1 MRRPQSIEKVAERHF
16 FELSLVLPLPLAPG
30 QQNPQSTKTSGFSS
44 VLTHTPRGP
53 SLAPAGQFTL
63 CRQSRMEHKGLRP
76 LINPGVFRQA
86 GAGAHA
92 PACCMPKKGPG
103 SACSAHFGFC
113 GAGFRWAGAGGKGSR
128 RLAGVSAA
136 LRLRVCKPA
145 DGIAAHKGRGGNHE
159 AGSRPA
165 QRASKAL
172 FHREIQRFA
181 RFPVHMITIPVGR
194 VGNDF
199 DAA

>member
-92 PACCMPKKGPG
+92 PACCMPKKGHG
-103 SACSAHFGFC
+103 DACSAHFGFC
-113 GAGFRWAGAGGKGSR
+113 GAGFRWAGQPGR
-128 RLAGVSAA
+128 E
-136 LRLRVCKPA
+136 A
-145 DGIAAHKGRGGNHE
+145 DGLPAFQRRCGSESASLRTELPPTKGAVETTKPDPVRRKGPQKPF
-159 AGSRPA
+159 STVKSSDSPVF
-165 QRASKAL
+165 L
-172 FHREIQRFA
+172 F
-181 RFPVHMITIPVGR
+181 T
-194 VGNDF
+194 
-199 DAA
+199 